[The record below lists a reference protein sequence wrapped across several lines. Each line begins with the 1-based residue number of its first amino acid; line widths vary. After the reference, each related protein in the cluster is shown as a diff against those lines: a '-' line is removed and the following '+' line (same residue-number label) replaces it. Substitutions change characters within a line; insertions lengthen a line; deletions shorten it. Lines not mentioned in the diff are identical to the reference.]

1 MLRIDAREE
10 DYRLLNEKIRECSQ
24 KEITLNNVMGQR
36 YIGCGLAG
44 HRIIINGTPG
54 NALGAYLDG
63 AELIVRGNAQDA
75 AGDTMDSGLIVI
87 EGNAGD
93 AAGYAMRGR
102 RDFYKGQ
109 RRLPRRHTYERI

>member
-44 HRIIINGTPG
+44 RRIIINAWP
-54 NALGAYLDG
+54 
-63 AELIVRGNAQDA
+63 
-75 AGDTMDSGLIVI
+75 AGSS
-87 EGNAGD
+87 AG
-93 AAGYAMRGR
+93 
-102 RDFYKGQ
+102 
-109 RRLPRRHTYERI
+109 